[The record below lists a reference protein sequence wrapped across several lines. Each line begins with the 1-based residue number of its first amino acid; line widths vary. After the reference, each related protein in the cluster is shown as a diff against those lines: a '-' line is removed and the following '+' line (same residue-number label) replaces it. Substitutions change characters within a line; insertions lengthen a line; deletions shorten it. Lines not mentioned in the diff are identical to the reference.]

1 MPSYQNQNNS
11 SNSTSNSTG
20 SSYIQ
25 EVDEDQDLIGNS
37 AIQNTMM
44 EEQAPDQAP
53 STLQT
58 PYDRVYVQ
66 HVLKSQNLDV
76 GLSEGQMRDMHR
88 FKENW
93 LTNQYRYQ
101 AVSSLTNVP
110 AELIAAL
117 HWRESTGNFNTYL
130 HQGDPLGQPAVNWPN
145 NIPVFHRWEDA
156 AVHALNMKK
165 GLQDQLQI
173 TSDTTS
179 TPTIA
184 TYAEAYNGLGY
195 HYRNLSSP
203 YVYSGTNQ
211 YTSGKYVRD
220 GVFSGSTVDSQLG
233 VVPMVGAIG
242 GLDQELEPKAVDK
255 DFLWNRVVSGQQL
268 LRLED
273 TGPVV
278 EALQERLKDLGY
290 SIQID
295 GDFGPSTAEVVR
307 QFQRDHRLADDAV
320 VGSGTANEIEQAL
333 RNHQSTTS
341 GGGGSGATIE

>member
-11 SNSTSNSTG
+11 SSSSNSTSSGYT
-20 SSYIQ
+20 Q
-25 EVDEDQDLIGNS
+25 EVDEDQDLIGNA
-37 AIQNTMM
+37 AIQENLT
-44 EEQAPDQAP
+44 EEQATAQAP
-53 STLQT
+53 STLNS
-58 PYDRVYVQ
+58 PYDRVYIQ
-66 HVLKSQNLDV
+66 HVLQAQNVDV
-76 GLSEGQMRDMHR
+76 GLSEGQMRDMQR

-93 LTNQYRYQ
+93 LINQYRYQ
-101 AVSSLTNVP
+101 SVSSLTSVP
-110 AELIAAL
+110 PKLIAAL

-165 GLQDQLQI
+165 GIQDQLQM

-179 TPTIA
+179 TATIA

-195 HYRNLSSP
+195 HYRNVSSP

-220 GVFSGSTVDSQLG
+220 SVFNGSTVDSQLG

-242 GLDQELEPKAVDK
+242 GLDRELEPKAVDK
-255 DFLWNRVVSGQQL
+255 DFLWTRVVAGQQL
-268 LRLED
+268 LRLENN
-273 TGPVV
+273 GPVV
-278 EALQERLKDLGY
+278 EALQERLKELGY
-290 SIQID
+290 SVQVD
-295 GDFGPSTAEVVR
+295 GDFGPATAEAVR

-320 VGSGTANEIEQAL
+320 VGSGTATQIEQAL
-333 RNHQSTTS
+333 RNNQSTSS
-341 GGGGSGATIE
+341 GGGGSGVTIE